1 MMFAE
6 PGQFLSLPIARI
18 ERNMAYLDS
27 MGVAIPISLRELT
40 AQHKV
45 GDVLDVFIWT
55 QRNGDLIATMR
66 KPKVVPGEIAFLQ
79 VINMAGGSGFVDIG
93 LDEDAVLYTHQ
104 QDEPIEAGHRYY
116 MTMVFDATENRLVLT
131 TRVKNLF
138 SKNRPHYK
146 MGDEVHFLILE
157 KAERGRKVVVDN
169 KYIAYLP
176 EAAMLPNVRRGDR
189 YRGYVTECD
198 RQGFLISMYRP
209 GREKVDEAM
218 DRIMDLLGQGRGY
231 LRLNDNTP
239 AEEIQQRLKVSKK
252 TFKQAVGQLYKAG
265 KVELTPRGIKLKGQ
279 A

>member
-6 PGQFLSLPIARI
+6 PGQFLTLPIARI

-40 AQHKV
+40 AKHQV
-45 GDVLDVFIWT
+45 GDLLAVFIWT
-55 QRNGDLIATMR
+55 QRNGELTATLR
-66 KPKVVPGEIAFLQ
+66 KPLVVPGEIAFLQ

-104 QDEPIEAGHRYY
+104 QDEPIDSGHRYY
-116 MTMVFDATENRLVLT
+116 MTMVFDSTENRLVLS
-131 TRVKNLF
+131 TRINHLFVKNKPNF
-138 SKNRPHYK
+138 K
-146 MGDEVHFLILE
+146 MGDEVYFFIWE
-157 KAERGRKVVVDN
+157 KAERGRKVIVDG
-169 KYIAYLP
+169 KYVAFLP
-176 EAAMLPNVRRGDR
+176 EAAMLPGVRRGDR

-218 DRIMDLLGQGRGY
+218 ERIMDLLGQGRGY